1 MSKSHFIEAAE
12 ICLANG
18 VRLLD
23 DADYVCYPDHPGAT
37 PFALETLAQEEFAKA
52 FFLFL
57 AARGAE

>member
-1 MSKSHFIEAAE
+1 
-12 ICLANG
+12 

-37 PFALETLAQEEFAKA
+37 PFALATLAQEEFAKA